1 MSYLWEKQNGETTT
15 WYRRFLVYRDLGR
28 TRSLLAAY
36 KAHRREWL
44 EQRDRDPAE
53 ADGLRAASSKWHDQA
68 DRYNWQTRALAWDE
82 HQRKQKLKAIEA
94 DGERAAAAR
103 RDAIKSLQNML
114 AQVVVVAGYA
124 PDALD
129 PKSLKELAQAAAT
142 IFKESRLE
150 FGDPT
155 EIEQIRI
162 DGALETGADRAVNDR
177 LAVVLERA
185 RKRKEQ
191 E

>member
-1 MSYLWEKQNGETTT
+1 MSYIWEKQSGETTT

-53 ADGLRAASSKWHDQA
+53 ADGLRAASSKWS
-68 DRYNWQTRALAWDE
+68 DRAERHNWQTRAMAWDE
-82 HQRKQKLKAIEA
+82 HQRRQNLKAIEA
-94 DGERAAAAR
+94 DGERAAEAR
-103 RDAIKSLQNML
+103 RTTIKTLQVMVG
-114 AQVVVVAGYA
+114 QVLLFASQS
-124 PDALD
+124 PEPID

-162 DGALETGADRAVNDR
+162 DGALDTGADRALDDR